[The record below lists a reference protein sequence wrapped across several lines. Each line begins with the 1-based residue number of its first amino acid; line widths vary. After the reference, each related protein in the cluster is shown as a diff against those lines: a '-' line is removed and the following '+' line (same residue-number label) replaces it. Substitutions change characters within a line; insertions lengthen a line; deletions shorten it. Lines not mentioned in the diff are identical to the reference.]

1 MQINTYV
8 TAQRCELKWD
18 SLQYSAE
25 LIRIETTFLIKKRD
39 TDSCCSVI
47 VDMEK

>member
-25 LIRIETTFLIKKRD
+25 LIHLESTFLIKNR
-39 TDSCCSVI
+39 
-47 VDMEK
+47 EH